1 MFTIDA
7 HCDTVLH
14 MHDPA
19 MAQSPPPHHLS
30 FDRLPEG
37 GGLQWMAC
45 FPLRGMR
52 PYELV
57 TGLLDTLDAAQAE
70 AGLPTVTNAA
80 RIKELAGNRSWGVLR
95 SVEGGEALEND
106 LSRMDELYAR
116 GVRSVGLTWNHPNAL
131 SGGSETPDQGLTAFG
146 REVIERMETLGMAVD
161 LAHISAAGFWG
172 AIDMIKRPAAV
183 SHACCAALCEHR
195 RNLNDQQIRALAE
208 RGGVMGVCLCSV
220 FLNGTA
226 KADTDDVVKHFM
238 HLRNIGGRECVGLGS
253 DFDGIDVLPSGITGA
268 ADIYKLWDALS
279 KAGVPASDIEL
290 MAHGNWT
297 RLLTEIL

>member
-1 MFTIDA
+1 
-7 HCDTVLH
+7 
-14 MHDPA
+14 MHDPS

-57 TGLLDTLDAAQAE
+57 NGLLDTLDAAQQA
-70 AGLPTVTNAA
+70 AGLPTVTEAA
-80 RIKELAGNRSWGVLR
+80 RIKDLEAGQSWGVLR
-95 SVEGGEALEND
+95 AVEGGEALEND
-106 LSRMDELYAR
+106 LSRADALYAR
-116 GVRSVGLTWNHPNAL
+116 GVRSIGLTWNHPNAL

-146 REVIERMETLGMAVD
+146 RQVIEKMETLGMVVD

-172 AIDMIKRPAAV
+172 AIDMVKRPVAV
-183 SHACCAALCEHR
+183 SHACCAALCEHP

-208 RGGVMGVCLCSV
+208 NGGVMGVCLYPV
-220 FLNGTA
+220 FLCAG
-226 KADTDDVVKHFM
+226 KADIDDVVKHLV
-238 HLRNIGGRECVGLGS
+238 HLRNVGGRACAALGS
-253 DFDGIDVLPSGITGA
+253 DFDGIDALPAGITGI
-268 ADIYKLWDALS
+268 ADIHKLWGALS
-279 KAGVPASDIEL
+279 KAGVPNSDIDL